1 MTQLYKDIL
10 YTTEYCNTTNAARN
24 TQNTG
29 ATILTSNIFGTK
41 WYLGILT

>member
-10 YTTEYCNTTNAARN
+10 YTLEYSKVIYAARN

-29 ATILTSNIFGTK
+29 ATVLTLNIFGTK
-41 WYLGILT
+41 W

>member
-10 YTTEYCNTTNAARN
+10 YTLEYSIIINAARN

-29 ATILTSNIFGTK
+29 AAILTSNILGTK